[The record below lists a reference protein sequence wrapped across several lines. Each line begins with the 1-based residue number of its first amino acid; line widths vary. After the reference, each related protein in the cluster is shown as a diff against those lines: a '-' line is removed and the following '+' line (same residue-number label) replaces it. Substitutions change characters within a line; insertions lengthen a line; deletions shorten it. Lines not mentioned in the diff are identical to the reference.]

1 MVRISIFSGILFIL
15 AVVGST
21 GCGTA
26 YSGPSGSYASRD
38 VENLALRLRHV
49 EDRLSQI
56 EESMGGLASKTFSG
70 NELADTSFSSAPMV
84 SSYGSSLSGAT
95 HSHKSSSSSAKPG
108 EASFIVQLQTAL
120 AHAGYDPGPA
130 DGVMGYKTTS
140 AMKSF
145 QRDHKL
151 KVTGTA
157 TSTTWKLLSKYA
169 D

>member
-1 MVRISIFSGILFIL
+1 MLRISTFSGILFIL
-15 AVVGST
+15 TVVSST

-56 EESMGGLASKTFSG
+56 EESMGGLASRTLGG
-70 NELADTSFSSAPMV
+70 NDFADTSFSSAPSV
-84 SSYGSSLSGAT
+84 SSYSSSLSGAT
-95 HSHKSSSSSAKPG
+95 HSHKSSGSSKPG
-108 EASFIVQLQTAL
+108 EATFITQVQSAL

-130 DGVMGYKTTS
+130 DGVMGYKSTS
-140 AMKSF
+140 ALKSF

-151 KVTGTA
+151 KATGTA
-157 TSTTWKLLSKYA
+157 TPATWKLLSKYA